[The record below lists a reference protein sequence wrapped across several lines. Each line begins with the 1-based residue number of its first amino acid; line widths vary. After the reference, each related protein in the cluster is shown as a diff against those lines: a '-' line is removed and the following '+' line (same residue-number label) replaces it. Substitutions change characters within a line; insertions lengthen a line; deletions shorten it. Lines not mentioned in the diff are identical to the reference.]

1 MWAHPGDACRDEPH
15 PDPRPRFARAPSED
29 RLRLCVG
36 VALFAGLAASAAL
49 AQQPGAAG
57 YRAVEY
63 ARLVNPGTISVVRD
77 INNRDE
83 VSAAFKASDHRK
95 MSQAFIL
102 TSAGALDIAASVDTD
117 NAVAYG
123 LNDTGEVVGAF
134 NTSVALRPFKSAR
147 QTNFRQLPLLPQ
159 DTGGA
164 AYAINE
170 NGEAVG
176 YSSGASGERAVS
188 WTRDGTVQALPGPVG
203 RMSRA
208 TDINARGDVVGVL
221 DAASPRGALWP
232 GKESLVTLAPLS
244 GFAGSEAT
252 GINERGD
259 VVGFSV
265 GASGEPDRSRAVL
278 WRAGASDPAD
288 LGTLPGGDF
297 SRAYGINARG
307 EVVGTSTSAEGD
319 RAFIWTAARGMVD
332 LNTLV
337 SLPDLTLVSAASINR
352 NGVIVAIGQEAHAE
366 GGEDDHHHEGPRR
379 IVVLRP
385 AS

>member
-1 MWAHPGDACRDEPH
+1 MHAAAEV
-15 PDPRPRFARAPSED
+15 

-36 VALFAGLAASAAL
+36 VALFAGLATSAAL

-83 VSAAFKASDHRK
+83 VSAAFKASDRRK

-102 TSAGALDIAASVDTD
+102 TPSGPLDVAATVETD

-123 LNDTGEVVGAF
+123 LNDSGEVVGAF
-134 NTSVALRPFKSAR
+134 NIGVALRPFKTVR
-147 QTNFRQLPLLPQ
+147 QSSFRQLPLLPQ

-164 AYAINE
+164 AYAINDS
-170 NGEAVG
+170 GEVVG
-176 YSSGASGERAVS
+176 YSSGSNGQRAVS
-188 WTRDGTVQALPGPVG
+188 WTRDGAVRALPGPAG
-203 RMSRA
+203 TTSRA
-208 TDINARGDVVGVL
+208 SDINTRGDVVGVL
-221 DAASPRGALWP
+221 GDTSPRGALWP
-232 GKESLVTLAPLS
+232 GKESLVTLAPLF
-244 GFAGSEAT
+244 GFTGSEAA

-259 VVGFSV
+259 VAGFSV
-265 GASGEPDRSRAVL
+265 GASGDPDRSRAVL
-278 WRAGASDPAD
+278 WRAGASDPTD

-307 EVVGTSTSAEGD
+307 EVVGTSTTADGD
-319 RAFIWTAARGMVD
+319 RAFIWTETRGMVD

-337 SLPDLTLVSAASINR
+337 SLSDLTLVNAVSINR
-352 NGVIVAIGQEAHAE
+352 NGVILAIAQEAHDEA
-366 GGEDDHHHEGPRR
+366 GEDDHHHEGPRR

-385 AS
+385 VS